1 MIPQVSYVYY
11 RYRRYRRRF
20 EMQKIVLVTGASSGL
35 GRAFATSLLQ
45 AGFTVVGTVRKQ
57 EAIAEFESI
66 LPGSSLTRV
75 LDVTEDPR
83 RLVSAIEEIES
94 TIGPIYALINNAGY
108 GHEGTLEESSMEE
121 LRQQF
126 DVNVFGAVAMI
137 KAVLPGMR
145 ARREGRILNVTS
157 MGGLMT
163 MPGLSYYHGSKFAL
177 EGISSSL
184 AKEVKPLGIF
194 VTAVEPGMFRTDWAG
209 RSMVRA
215 ERRIDDYDAIF
226 DPIREAR
233 KSRSGQQ
240 PGDPAKAGKVIADF
254 LSVPDPP
261 AHLLLG
267 PDAFDYVRKE
277 MEALRLEFAAW
288 EGVTRSTN
296 FDRLE

>member
-1 MIPQVSYVYY
+1 MK
-11 RYRRYRRRF
+11 
-20 EMQKIVLVTGASSGL
+20 KIVLVTGTSSGL
-35 GRAFATSLLQ
+35 GKAFATSLLQ
-45 AGFTVVGTVRKQ
+45 AGFTVVGTVRKH
-57 EAIAEFESI
+57 EAVAEFESI
-66 LPGSSLTRV
+66 LPGSSLAMV
-75 LDVTEDPR
+75 LDITDEPG
-83 RLVSAIEEIES
+83 RLVSAIEEIER

-145 ARREGRILNVTS
+145 VRREGRILNITS

-209 RSMVRA
+209 RSMVRT
-215 ERRIDDYDAIF
+215 ERQIADYDAIF

-233 KSRSGQQ
+233 KARSGQQ

-254 LSVPDPP
+254 LKVPNPP

-267 PDAFDYVRKE
+267 PDAFDYVKKE
-277 MEALRLEFAAW
+277 MEALRSEFAEW

-296 FDRLE
+296 FEGLG